1 MAASPST
8 QQANA
13 IAAITNRHNVPIPEI
28 EFTLHQL
35 ENGDVVSTTER
46 VVKDVSVR
54 SIMSFLLAPLCP
66 RSMFPPKEE
75 CNLDSGSRVSAM
87 SCRALAEGDAHT
99 KLLVGAAPR
108 TSHLPLPHL
117 PLCFEVCILAYLIM
131 DVYGDGVP
139 LYTRSR
145 QIQVQAPATYLPTDE
160 QFWDQNDPTKPNIA
174 FLKNHFYREGRLTE
188 EQALYILEKCVLC
201 SLFVT

>member
-1 MAASPST
+1 
-8 QQANA
+8 
-13 IAAITNRHNVPIPEI
+13 
-28 EFTLHQL
+28 
-35 ENGDVVSTTER
+35 
-46 VVKDVSVR
+46 
-54 SIMSFLLAPLCP
+54 
-66 RSMFPPKEE
+66 
-75 CNLDSGSRVSAM
+75 
-87 SCRALAEGDAHT
+87 
-99 KLLVGAAPR
+99 
-108 TSHLPLPHL
+108 
-117 PLCFEVCILAYLIM
+117 M

-201 SLFVT
+201 PFFVT